1 MARKSAGNIPLSAMN
16 PKYLHTNCT
25 SHTWAFGAFAELIDN
40 AYDPDVNAKH
50 LWIDSTRIKDKE
62 CLIIMDDGTGLDY
75 NKMFKMLSFGYSDK
89 KTIRGHAPV
98 GLYGNGFKSGSMRL
112 GKDVVV
118 FSKTKDM
125 MSVGLLSQTY
135 LAAIRAENIV
145 VPIVTIKQDGE
156 DKISVEPGHEDS
168 LEAILKHSL
177 FKTEKELLQE
187 LQAIN
192 TMPPTVSTGTRIII
206 WNLRSSKD
214 GQTEFDFKTDRY
226 DIRIPCMDSGDVNN
240 PSKNTEPESRYS
252 LQAYCSILY
261 LKPRMQIIIRGRKVR
276 TQLVSKSLA
285 HTLKDRYTPKFLR
298 RPIPITFG
306 YGTKDSGH
314 YGIMIYNKN
323 RLIRAYER
331 VGCQRKAIPKGVGII
346 GIIECNFLNPTHN
359 KQDFDDTE
367 EYRKVKHNLGEKLE
381 EYWNQMHHLK
391 QKKDPSCNLAI
402 EDMEKS
408 PDQNWAQCDICQRWR
423 KLPDGIDASKLP
435 DKWFCYLNPDPQY
448 RTCQAEEEL
457 EDSEDEQP
465 YQKTYKQKKKRQN
478 AEDAVPSPSTST
490 TPSTRSGTSRYH
502 SGTTSGGNV
511 THFTPPTSTP
521 LNSSGRRP
529 SAQSTPRSSSTWST
543 PTHPRSKRLLSL
555 TPESEPVKRARVQ
568 GHGISSA
575 AGTELLP
582 LVTQA
587 TPDAVLLVE
596 ESGAPVAPCDLAMMK
611 TKLRASGGG
620 INLQLSDGALAEE
633 SMESNTTATAA
644 FAPSAVR
651 QQVSVE
657 TQTEGVAK
665 VKEEEEEERTW
676 SLREDVPKS
685 SEQMQLLEREARELM
700 DSSGGMHPLL
710 DMQQDGLLEQWVIAS
725 KERDQYK
732 EQMVTANQERDQ
744 YRDQVETANKE
755 RDQYK
760 EQMVTANQGRDQY
773 RDQVETAN
781 KERDQYREQMVTA
794 NHKRDQYRDQVETA
808 NKERDQYKEQMVTAI
823 QERDQYR
830 DQVETANKERDQ
842 YREQMVTANQERDQY
857 RDQVETANKER
868 DQYREQ
874 MVTANQERDQYMD
887 QMVTANQERDQ
898 YRDQMET
905 ANQERDQYRDQM
917 VTANQERDRYRNQME
932 TANQERDRY
941 RDQMVT
947 ANQERDRY
955 RDQMETAKQEKD
967 QYMAQV
973 DELMQELQKMRTS
986 SVKQEPCDQAFGGED
1001 DLALQIDSIL
1011 TDLDCCN
1018 KERDQL
1024 KSKLES
1030 LEAERGAVFSQCEQL
1045 KKELDDLRE
1054 AGSRA
1059 LSPSCA
1065 EKTGNSPSRPGSTG
1079 AERLKN
1085 LRLSVSRL
1093 LVILIPE
1100 LDLEQVNYESGVIE
1114 EILEQY
1120 IDGVTY
1126 SEAT

>member
-1 MARKSAGNIPLSAMN
+1 MARKSAGNIPLSAMS

-50 LWIDSTRIKDKE
+50 LWIDRTQIKDKE
-62 CLIIMDDGTGLDY
+62 CLIIMDDGAGLDY
-75 NKMFKMLSFGYSDK
+75 NKMLKMLSFGYSDK

-112 GKDVVV
+112 GKDVIV
-118 FSKTKDM
+118 FSKTQDI

-135 LAAIRAENIV
+135 LAAIRAENIE

-156 DKISVEPGHEDS
+156 DKISIEPGDRDS

-192 TMPPTVSTGTRIII
+192 TMPPMGSTGTRIII

-214 GQTEFDFKTDRY
+214 GQTEFDLKTNRY
-226 DIRIPCMDSGDVNN
+226 DILIPHVDSGDVNN
-240 PSKNTEPESRYS
+240 HQNTNKNSEPESRYS
-252 LQAYCSILY
+252 LRAYCSILY
-261 LKPRMQIIIRGRKVR
+261 LKPRMQIIIRGQKVQA
-276 TQLVSKSLA
+276 QLVSKSLA
-285 HTLKDRYTPKFLR
+285 HTRKDRYTPKFLMK
-298 RPIPITFG
+298 PIPITFG

-314 YGIMIYNKN
+314 YGIMMYNKK

-331 VGCQRKAIPKGVGII
+331 VGCQRKGNGVGII
-346 GIIECNFLNPTHN
+346 GIIECDFLTPTHN

-367 EYRKVKHNLGEKLE
+367 EYRKVKHKLGEKLE
-381 EYWNQMHHLK
+381 EYWKQMRHT
-391 QKKDPSCNLAI
+391 KKKKNPNCNMEI

-408 PDQNWAQCDICQRWR
+408 PDQNWAQCESCQKWR

-448 RTCQAEEEL
+448 RNCEAEEEL
-457 EDSEDEQP
+457 KDSEDEQP
-465 YQKTYKQKKKRQN
+465 YKKTYKQEEKQHQENRQQN
-478 AEDAVPSPSTST
+478 AEGSVPSPSTS
-490 TPSTRSGTSRYH
+490 STHSTH
-502 SGTTSGGNV
+502 SGTTLDHSGTTAGGNV

-521 LNSSGRRP
+521 LNSSGPRP

-543 PTHPRSKRLLSL
+543 PTHPRRLSL
-555 TPESEPVKRARVQ
+555 TPELVKKRARVQ
-568 GHGISSA
+568 
-575 AGTELLP
+575 
-582 LVTQA
+582 
-587 TPDAVLLVE
+587 
-596 ESGAPVAPCDLAMMK
+596 
-611 TKLRASGGG
+611 
-620 INLQLSDGALAEE
+620 LSDEALAEE
-633 SMESNTTATAA
+633 SMETNTTATAA

-710 DMQQDGLLEQWVIAS
+710 DMQQDGLLEQWEIAS

-732 EQMVTANQERDQ
+732 EQMVTANQER
-744 YRDQVETANKE
+744 E
-755 RDQYK
+755 QYK
-760 EQMVTANQGRDQY
+760 E
-773 RDQVETAN
+773 
-781 KERDQYREQMVTA
+781 
-794 NHKRDQYRDQVETA
+794 
-808 NKERDQYKEQMVTAI
+808 
-823 QERDQYR
+823 
-830 DQVETANKERDQ
+830 
-842 YREQMVTANQERDQY
+842 
-857 RDQVETANKER
+857 
-868 DQYREQ
+868 
-874 MVTANQERDQYMD
+874 
-887 QMVTANQERDQ
+887 
-898 YRDQMET
+898 
-905 ANQERDQYRDQM
+905 
-917 VTANQERDRYRNQME
+917 QME

-941 RDQMVT
+941 RDQVDT
-947 ANQERDRY
+947 ANQERDKY
-955 RDQMETAKQEKD
+955 REQVETANQGKD

-986 SVKQEPCDQAFGGED
+986 SVKQEPCDQAHGGEH

-1018 KERDQL
+1018 EERDQL

-1065 EKTGNSPSRPGSTG
+1065 EKTGNSPSRPGSTE

-1100 LDLEQVNYESGVIE
+1100 LDLDQVNYDSTVIE

-1120 IDGVTY
+1120 IDGV
-1126 SEAT
+1126 S